1 MEIISDNKWSGIRR
15 SLDTKGFVHIP
26 SVLTKEECSDIISL
40 YRQESLFRSTI
51 DMQRYRFGIG
61 EYKYLNYP
69 LPELIQ
75 SYRDVFYTALVPTA
89 NDWMEKLESDVRYP
103 AGLQDFLSR
112 CHQKNQNRP
121 TPLILKYERGGYNT
135 LHQDIYGEI
144 FFPFQV
150 VFMLTEKDKD
160 YEGGEL
166 VFVEQL
172 PRAQSRSHVLNPGI
186 GDAVI
191 FTTNFRPVD
200 GMRGFYRARMKHGVS
215 TVLTGLRYTMGL
227 IFHDAA

>member
-1 MEIISDNKWSGIRR
+1 MKKISDDKWSDIRS
-15 SLDTKGFVHIP
+15 SLDTKGFAHI
-26 SVLTKEECSDIISL
+26 SSALTKEECADVISL
-40 YRQESLFRSTI
+40 YRQEALFRSTI

-75 SYRDVFYTALVPTA
+75 SYRDVFYTALVPIA
-89 NDWMEKLESDVRYP
+89 NDWMEKLGSDLRYP
-103 AGLQDFLSR
+103 TRHQDFLSK

-121 TPLILKYERGGYNT
+121 TPLILSYERGGYNA

-144 FFPFQV
+144 FFPFQA
-150 VFMLTEKDKD
+150 VFMLTQPGKD

-172 PRAQSRSHVLNPGI
+172 PRAQSRAHVLNPGI

-191 FTTNFRPVD
+191 FTTNFRPVE
-200 GMRGFYRARMKHGVS
+200 GIRGFYRARMKHGVS
-215 TVLTGLRYTMGL
+215 TVRSGMRFTMGV